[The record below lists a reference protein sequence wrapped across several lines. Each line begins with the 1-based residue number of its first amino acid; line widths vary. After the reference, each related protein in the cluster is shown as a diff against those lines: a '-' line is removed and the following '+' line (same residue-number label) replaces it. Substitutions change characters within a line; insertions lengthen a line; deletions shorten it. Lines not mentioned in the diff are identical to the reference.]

1 MNQAA
6 IRERIN
12 AMLSG
17 GQLPRRAANSINA
30 AYGDGRR
37 CDICTEATAPSDV
50 TYELHVNA
58 ASEARSI
65 FLHFACYDLWERER
79 GVSRAADAAS

>member
-12 AMLSG
+12 DMLTG
-17 GQLPRRAANSINA
+17 GQLPRRAASRINA

-37 CDICTEATAPSDV
+37 CHICEEATAPSDV

-58 ASEARSI
+58 AGELRSI
-65 FLHFACYDLWERER
+65 FLHFACFDLWERER
-79 GVSRAADAAS
+79 AVAQAADAAG

>member
-17 GQLPRRAANSINA
+17 GQLPPRAANSINA
-30 AYGDGRR
+30 AYGNGRR
-37 CDICTEATAPSDV
+37 CDICDESTAPAEV
-50 TYELHVNA
+50 TYELHVSA
-58 ASEARSI
+58 AGEARSI

-79 GVSRAADAAS
+79 AVGRAADAAS